1 MRTRRR
7 SARLVG
13 VLLLTP
19 LLSLPGP
26 APAGL
31 AAPAGDLHTAAE
43 DAPAASSYPASAVTL
58 AGEAGVEP
66 ASGLE
71 TAKSTRPVAPGL
83 DLTSFDRYDAEG
95 WLRADALTADL
106 SGGVTVDYVNS
117 GAVTRDEPLRA
128 AVDRSRAVAAVN
140 GDFFDINNSGAA
152 QGIGIRSGD
161 LIQSPAAGHPNAAAI
176 SAEGLGRI
184 IQVGFEGSATLPAGP
199 VPLTQFNN
207 MVQPNGIGV
216 FTPLWGS
223 YARQRA
229 VTGAAR
235 VVEVAVTGGRV
246 AAVTTAPGE
255 GSIPAGT
262 TLLLGREAGADALA
276 ALRPGDPVDVA
287 WRPKASDGSSLRA
300 AVGGGN
306 VLVRDGV
313 VQNIAD
319 PTLAPRTAVGFSADG
334 RKMIMLTVDGRQV
347 DSRGVTQTEMGRM
360 MVELG
365 AYTALNLDGGGSSTL
380 LAREPG
386 AAAVQ
391 VENSPSDGSERPV
404 PNGLAI
410 YAPKGSGRLTGYWL
424 ETASDPTAAPGVTPI
439 RGGRPDR
446 VFPGLTRRLTAAGY
460 DETYG
465 PAAGTPE
472 WRANPAAHGKVDD
485 EGLFRAGAPGRSTVT
500 AWRAEASGTL
510 DLTVLGPLDR
520 VDSTMDRLGLNRQGD
535 TGLFGVVG
543 YDAEGNTAPIEPAD
557 LKLEYDPK
565 LLAVTA
571 AGDGNLS
578 VKALGDSGSGLVT
591 VHVGNRT
598 TVLPVTVGL
607 TEVPVAG
614 FDDAASWKFSQARA
628 SGSVAPAPGHTGPGL
643 KLSYDFSQSTGTR
656 AAYADPPAWIEVPGQ
671 PQAFGMWIHGNGRGE
686 WPSLHLHDAQDT
698 QHVLRG
704 PYVTWTGWKY
714 VEFAVPAGVQYPVRV
729 RRFYVAET
737 DPAAQYKSEVV
748 IDDLVAKV
756 PPTVQ
761 APPEEPRTDRVVLR
775 DGTVDGAPW
784 RFAVMSDA
792 QFVAADPDSDLVA
805 QARRTL
811 REVKAAK
818 PEFLVVDGD
827 FVDTAYPADFALAK
841 RILDEELGDELPW
854 YYVPGNHEIM
864 GAPITNFRN
873 VFGDT
878 SRVFDHDG
886 TRFVTLNT
894 STGSLRG
901 GGFDQVRLLRD
912 TLDSAAAD
920 PAVGSV
926 AVLFHHPP
934 RDPSPAK
941 ASQLGDRKEAALVEQ
956 WLADFQHRTGKGAL
970 VVNGHVGT
978 FHADRVDG
986 VPYVINGN
994 SGKNPST
1001 PPQLGGFTGWTE
1013 FGVDPVTPQ
1022 EAERA
1027 RRDPLAEGP
1036 RWVDAEFHA
1045 HVDRLALAAPASVA
1059 VGDPAAVTATLTQP
1073 GGRTVPVAA
1082 PVSADWSGSP
1092 NLHIGPAD
1100 GVKPWH
1106 VAWFDPATGRLTALR
1121 PGGQVLLAVTVNGV
1135 RAEATVTLTA
1145 ATPGEAPAA

>member
-1 MRTRRR
+1 MRTRSR
-7 SARLVG
+7 SARLAG

-19 LLSLPGP
+19 VLTLAGP
-26 APAGL
+26 VPAGV
-31 AAPAGDLHTAAE
+31 AAPAVSTAAE
-43 DAPAASSYPASAVTL
+43 DAPAASSRPDAAVALAADGLAPA
-58 AGEAGVEP
+58 G
-66 ASGLE
+66 GLE
-71 TAKSTRPVAPGL
+71 TAKTTRPVAPGL
-83 DLTSFDRYDAEG
+83 DLTSFDRYDAAG

-117 GAVTRDEPLRA
+117 GAVTRYEPLRA

-140 GDFFDINNSGAA
+140 GDFFDINASGAA
-152 QGIGIRSGD
+152 QGVGIRSGE
-161 LIQSPAAGHPNAAAI
+161 LVQSPVAGHANAAAI

-184 IQVGFEGSATLPAGP
+184 IQVGFEGSAALPAGP

-207 MVQPNGIGV
+207 MVQPGGVGV
-216 FTPLWGS
+216 FTPLWGT
-223 YARQRA
+223 YTRQRA
-229 VTGAAR
+229 VSGAAR
-235 VVEVAVTGGRV
+235 VAEVTVTGGRV
-246 AAVTTAPGE
+246 ATVASTAGE
-255 GSIPAGT
+255 GPIPAGT
-262 TLLLGREAGADALA
+262 TVLLGREAGADALA
-276 ALRPGDPVDVA
+276 ALRPGDPIDLT
-287 WRPKASDGSSLRA
+287 WQPKSSDGGSLRA

-306 VLVRDGV
+306 VLVRDGE
-313 VQNIAD
+313 VQSIAD
-319 PTLAPRTAVGFSADG
+319 QTLAPRTSVGFSADG

-347 DSRGVTQTEMGRM
+347 DSRGVTQSEMGHM

-365 AYTALNLDGGGSSTL
+365 AWNALNLDGGGSSTL

-410 YAPKGSGRLTGYWL
+410 YAPEGSGRLTGYWL
-424 ETASDPTAAPGVTPI
+424 ETASDPTAAPGVAPI

-465 PAAGTPE
+465 PAAGAPH
-472 WRANPAAHGKVDD
+472 WRANPAAQGTVDD
-485 EGLFRAGAPGRSTVT
+485 EGVFRAGKPGRATVT
-500 AWRAEASGTL
+500 ARREEARGSL

-520 VDSTMDRLGLNRQGD
+520 IDATVDRLGLSNEGD
-535 TGLFGVVG
+535 TGLVGVVG
-543 YDAEGNTAPIEPAD
+543 FDTEGDTAPIEPAD
-557 LKLEYDPK
+557 LRLEYDHD
-565 LLAVTA
+565 LLAVTPTA
-571 AGDGNLS
+571 DGNLS
-578 VKALGDSGSGLVT
+578 VEALGGAGSALVT
-591 VHVGNRT
+591 VHVGAAT

-607 TEVPVAG
+607 TDVPVAG

-628 SGSVAPAPGHTGPGL
+628 SGAVAPAPGHTGTGL
-643 KLSYDFSQSTGTR
+643 RMSYDFSQSTGTR

-671 PQAFGMWIHGNGRGE
+671 PQAFGLWIKGNGTGE

-698 QHVLRG
+698 QFVLRG
-704 PYVTWTGWKY
+704 PYVTWTGWRY
-714 VEFAVPAGVQYPVRV
+714 VEFTVPSGVQYPVRV

-737 DPAAQYKSEVV
+737 DPAKQYQSEVV
-748 IDDLVAKV
+748 IDDLVARV
-756 PPTVQ
+756 PPPLQ
-761 APPEEPRTDRVVLR
+761 APAEENRTDRVVLR

-811 REVKAAK
+811 REIRAAR
-818 PEFLVVDGD
+818 PDFLIIDGD

-841 RILDEELGDELPW
+841 RILDEELGGELPY

-864 GAPITNFRN
+864 GAPIDNFRG

-878 SRVFDHDG
+878 SRVFDHQG
-886 TRFVTLNT
+886 TRFVTLST
-894 STGSLRG
+894 ATGSLRG
-901 GGFDQVRLLRD
+901 GGFDQVELLRH
-912 TLDSAAAD
+912 TLDATAAD

-926 AVLFHHPP
+926 TVLFHHPP

-941 ASQLGDRKEAALVEQ
+941 ASQLLDRKEAALVEQ
-956 WLADFQHRTGKGAL
+956 WLAEFQHRTGKGAL
-970 VVNGHVGT
+970 MVNGHVGT
-978 FHADRVDG
+978 FHAGRVDG

-1001 PPQLGGFTGWTE
+1001 PAELGGFTGWTE

-1036 RWVDAEFHA
+1036 DWVAAEFHA
-1045 HVDRLALAAPASVA
+1045 HVDRLALTAPAGVA
-1059 VGDPAAVTATLTQP
+1059 VGAPATVTATVTQP

-1082 PVSADWSGSP
+1082 PVSADWAGSP
-1092 NLHIGPAD
+1092 NLHIGGAD

-1106 VAWFDPATGRLTALR
+1106 VARFDPATGVLTALR
-1121 PGGQVLLAVTVNGV
+1121 PGAQVLLTVTVNGV

-1145 ATPGEAPAA
+1145 AEAPAA

>member
-1 MRTRRR
+1 MRTR
-7 SARLVG
+7 SARLTG

-19 LLSLPGP
+19 VLTLAGP
-26 APAGL
+26 VPAGV
-31 AAPAGDLHTAAE
+31 AAPAVETATPAE
-43 DAPAASSYPASAVTL
+43 DAPAASSRPDPAVTL
-58 AGEAGVEP
+58 AAAGLEP
-66 ASGLE
+66 AGGLE
-71 TAKSTRPVAPGL
+71 TAKTTRPVAPGL
-83 DLTSFDRYDAEG
+83 DLTSFDRYDAAG

-117 GAVTRDEPLRA
+117 GVVTRDEPLRA

-140 GDFFDINNSGAA
+140 GDFFDINASGAA
-152 QGIGIRSGD
+152 QGIGIRSGE
-161 LIQSPAAGHPNAAAI
+161 LIQSPVAGHTNAAAI
-176 SAEGLGRI
+176 SPQGLGRI
-184 IQVGFEGSATLPAGP
+184 IQIGFEGSAVLPAGP
-199 VPLTQFNN
+199 VSLTQFNN
-207 MVQPNGIGV
+207 MVQRDGVGV
-216 FTPLWGS
+216 FTPLWGT
-223 YARQRA
+223 YPRQRP
-229 VTGAAR
+229 VEGAAR
-235 VVEVAVTGGRV
+235 VVEVTVTGGRV
-246 AAVTTAPGE
+246 ATVASTAGE
-255 GSIPAGT
+255 GPIPAGT
-262 TLLLGREAGADALA
+262 TVLLGREAGADALA
-276 ALRPGDPVDVA
+276 ALRPGDPVDVS
-287 WRPKASDGSSLRA
+287 WRPKASDGSSPHA

-313 VQNIAD
+313 VQSIAD
-319 PTLAPRTAVGFSADG
+319 QSLAPRTSVGFSADG

-360 MVELG
+360 MLELG
-365 AYTALNLDGGGSSTL
+365 AANALNLDGGGSSTL

-410 YAPKGSGRLTGYWL
+410 YAPQGSGRLTGYWL
-424 ETASDPTAAPGVTPI
+424 ETAIDPTAAPGVAPI

-465 PAAGTPE
+465 PAAGAPH
-472 WRANPAAHGKVDD
+472 WRANPAAQGKVDD
-485 EGLFRAGAPGRSTVT
+485 SGVFRATRPGRSTVT
-500 AWRAEASGTL
+500 AWHGEARGTL

-520 VDSTMDRLGLNRQGD
+520 IDATVDRLGLNDAGD
-535 TGLFGVVG
+535 AGLFGVVG
-543 YDAEGNTAPIEPAD
+543 FDAEGNTAPIEPAD
-557 LKLEYDPK
+557 LRLEYDPD
-565 LLAVTA
+565 LLTVTPTA
-571 AGDGNLS
+571 DGNLS
-578 VKALGDSGSGLVT
+578 VKALGGTGSALVT
-591 VHVGNRT
+591 VHVGTRT

-607 TEVPVAG
+607 TDVPVAG

-628 SGSVAPAPGHTGPGL
+628 SGAVAPAPGHTGTGL
-643 KLSYDFSQSTGTR
+643 RMSYDFSQSTGTR

-671 PQAFGMWIHGNGRGE
+671 PQAFGMWIKGGGTGE

-698 QHVLRG
+698 QFVLRG
-704 PYVTWTGWKY
+704 PYITWTGWRY
-714 VEFAVPAGVQYPVRV
+714 VEFEVPSGVQYPVRV

-737 DPAAQYKSEVV
+737 DPDKQYKSEVV
-748 IDDLVAKV
+748 IDDLVARV

-761 APPEEPRTDRVVLR
+761 TPAEENRTDRVVLR

-811 REVKAAK
+811 REIRAAK
-818 PEFLVVDGD
+818 PDFLIIDGD

-841 RILDEELGDELPW
+841 RILDEELGGELPY

-864 GAPITNFRN
+864 GAPIDNFRG

-878 SRVFDHDG
+878 SRVFDHQG
-886 TRFVTLNT
+886 TRFVTLST
-894 STGSLRG
+894 ATGSLRG
-901 GGFDQVRLLRD
+901 GGFDQVELLRH
-912 TLDSAAAD
+912 TLDAAAAD

-934 RDPSPAK
+934 RDPSPAQ

-970 VVNGHVGT
+970 MVNGHVGT
-978 FHADRVDG
+978 FHAGRVDG

-1001 PPQLGGFTGWTE
+1001 PPQQGGFTGWTE

-1027 RRDPLAEGP
+1027 RRDPLAAGP
-1036 RWVDAEFHA
+1036 EWVEAEFHA
-1045 HVDRLALAAPASVA
+1045 HVDRLALAAPASA
-1059 VGDPAAVTATLTQP
+1059 PVGVPVPVSATLTQP
-1073 GGRTVPVAA
+1073 EGRTVPVAA

-1092 NLHIGPAD
+1092 NLHIGGAD

-1106 VAWFDPATGRLTALR
+1106 VARFDPATGVLTALR
-1121 PGGQVLLAVTVNGV
+1121 PGAQVLLAVTVNDV

-1145 ATPGEAPAA
+1145 AEAPAA

>member
-1 MRTRRR
+1 M
-7 SARLVG
+7 
-13 VLLLTP
+13 
-19 LLSLPGP
+19 
-26 APAGL
+26 
-31 AAPAGDLHTAAE
+31 AAE
-43 DAPAASSYPASAVTL
+43 RDA
-58 AGEAGVEP
+58 
-66 ASGLE
+66 
-71 TAKSTRPVAPGL
+71 PVAPGL

-152 QGIGIRSGD
+152 QGVGIRSGD
-161 LIQSPAAGHPNAAAI
+161 LIQSPVAGHPNAAAI

-207 MVQPNGIGV
+207 MVQRDGIGV

-223 YARQRA
+223 YPRQRA
-229 VTGAAR
+229 VAGAAR
-235 VVEVAVTGGRV
+235 AVEVTVTGGRV
-246 AAVTTAPGE
+246 AAVATAPGE
-255 GSIPAGT
+255 GPIPAGT
-262 TLLLGREAGADALA
+262 TVLLGREAGADALA

-287 WRPKASDGSSLRA
+287 WKPKASDGGSLRA
-300 AVGGGN
+300 AVGGGS

-319 PTLAPRTAVGFSADG
+319 PTLAPRTSVGFSADG

-391 VENSPSDGSERPV
+391 VENSPSDGTERPV
-404 PNGLAI
+404 PNGLAV
-410 YAPKGSGRLTGYWL
+410 YAPQGSGRLTGYWL
-424 ETASDPTAAPGVTPI
+424 ETASDPTAAPGVAPI

-465 PAAGTPE
+465 PAAGAPQ
-472 WRANPAAHGKVDD
+472 WRANPAVQGKVDD
-485 EGLFRAGAPGRSTVT
+485 DGVFRAGAPGRSTVT
-500 AWRAEASGTL
+500 AWRDEASGTL

-520 VDSTMDRLGLNRQGD
+520 IDSTVDRLGLNRQGD

-557 LKLEYDPK
+557 LKLEYDAK
-565 LLAVTA
+565 LLAVTPT
-571 AGDGNLS
+571 GDGNLS
-578 VKALGDSGSGLVT
+578 VSALGDSGSALVT
-591 VHVGNRT
+591 VHVGDRT

-607 TEVPVAG
+607 TDVPVAG
-614 FDDAASWKFSQARA
+614 FDDAAAWKFSQARA
-628 SGSVAPAPGHTGPGL
+628 SGSVAPAPGHTGTGL

-671 PQAFGMWIHGNGRGE
+671 PQAFGMWIHGNGKGE

-704 PYVTWTGWKY
+704 PYITWTGWKY

-737 DPAAQYKSEVV
+737 NPAAQYTSEIG

-756 PPTVQ
+756 SPTVQ

-775 DGTVDGAPW
+775 DGTVNGATW

-818 PEFLVVDGD
+818 PDFLIIDGD

-841 RILDEELGDELPW
+841 RILDEELGGELPF

-864 GAPITNFRN
+864 GAPITNFTT

-878 SRVFDHDG
+878 SRVFDHGG

-894 STGSLRG
+894 SAGSLRG
-901 GGFDQVRLLRD
+901 SGFDQVKLLRD

-934 RDPSPAK
+934 RDPTPAK

-970 VVNGHVGT
+970 MVNGHVGT

-1027 RRDPLAEGP
+1027 RRDPLAGGP
-1036 RWVDAEFHA
+1036 RWVDAEVHA

-1059 VGDPAAVTATLTQP
+1059 VGDPAVVTATLTQP
-1073 GGRTVPVAA
+1073 GGRAVPVAA

-1092 NLHIGPAD
+1092 NLLIGSAD

-1106 VAWFDPATGRLTALR
+1106 VARFDPATGRLTALR
-1121 PGGQVLLAVTVNGV
+1121 PGAQVVLAVTVNGV
-1135 RAEATVTLTA
+1135 RAEATVVLTA
-1145 ATPGEAPAA
+1145 AAPGEAPAA